1 MKIIIANWKMYLDAK
16 AAVALAKKIRTVKSK
31 NIVIVAPSFTDIAPV
46 KTALGKSKIA
56 LSAQDMAT
64 TDCGAY
70 TGAVCGKDLKAL
82 GVKYVILGHSERRKY
97 FGETYEMV
105 NKKIKHALAV
115 GLIPILCVGESA
127 EEKRAG
133 KTISIVAAQ
142 LKTALQGINIPLRQ
156 GYAGQVKKMF
166 IAYEPIWAIGTGNPE
181 NPEDANKVQTFIKS
195 KVPSAKILYGGSVDP
210 KNFAEFL
217 AQPNIDGLLVGGA
230 STKWEQFKEIIK

>member
-31 NIVIVAPSFTDIAPV
+31 NAVIVAPSFADIAPV
-46 KTALGKSKIA
+46 KTALGKSKVA

-70 TGAVCGKDLKAL
+70 TGAVCGKDLKGL

-105 NKKIKHALAV
+105 NKKIKLALKI
-115 GLIPILCVGESA
+115 GLLPILCVGESA

-133 KTISIVAAQ
+133 KTLSVVASQ
-142 LKTALQGINIPLRQ
+142 LKTALAGIKN
-156 GYAGQVKKMF
+156 KKII

-181 NPEDANKVQTFIKS
+181 NPEDANKVQGEIK
-195 KVPSAKILYGGSVDP
+195 KFTGDVPVLYGGSVDS
-210 KNFAEFL
+210 KNFTGFL
-217 AQPNIDGLLVGGA
+217 AQKNIDGLLVGGA
-230 STKWEQFKEIIK
+230 STKWEEFSKIIK